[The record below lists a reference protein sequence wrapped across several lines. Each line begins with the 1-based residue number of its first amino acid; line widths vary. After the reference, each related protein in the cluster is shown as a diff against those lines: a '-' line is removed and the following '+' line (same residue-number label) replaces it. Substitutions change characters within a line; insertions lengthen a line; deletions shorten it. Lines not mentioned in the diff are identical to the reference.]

1 MRLAT
6 RRLFCTST
14 RIERWPLTK
23 TIATIGPASE
33 DPETIQAL
41 INEEMKIM
49 RINFSHATYVSSFR
63 VSFPDE
69 IIKTNVQVR
78 RSR

>member
-41 INEEMKIM
+41 MNEEMKIM

-63 VSFPDE
+63 VSFPM
-69 IIKTNVQVR
+69 K
-78 RSR
+78 S